1 METVTIGSLTA
12 SRLGLGCNNFGTRMD
27 EDRATEVVHAALDE
41 GVNFFDTA
49 DSYGGTRSEEFL
61 GRALAGRRDEVLIA
75 TKFASSLGGD
85 GQGGASARWIAEAVE
100 GSLRRLGT
108 DRIDLYQQHRP
119 DDTVPI
125 EETLGALDALVQAGK
140 VREIGNSNFRAVMID
155 EAAEVAAARGGA
167 RFVTAQNHL
176 NLIERSPLRRVIP
189 ACERHGLVFLP
200 YFPLASGLLTG
211 KYHRGEAPPDGTR
224 LALWGERAGGILTD
238 RNFALV
244 EALTAW
250 AGARDHT
257 ILDLAFAWL
266 AGQPA
271 MGPII
276 AGATSPAQ
284 IRANAA
290 AVAWELADDDLDAV
304 DALLA
309 EHAAEA

>member
-1 METVTIGSLTA
+1 
-12 SRLGLGCNNFGTRMD
+12 R
-27 EDRATEVVHAALDE
+27 
-41 GVNFFDTA
+41 
-49 DSYGGTRSEEFL
+49 GGEAR
-61 GRALAGRRDEVLIA
+61 
-75 TKFASSLGGD
+75 
-85 GQGGASARWIAEAVE
+85 GGASGRWVREAVE

-140 VREIGNSNFRAVMID
+140 GRKIGNRNFRAVVIG
-155 EAAEVAAARGGA
+155 EAAEVGVARGGA

-189 ACERHGLVFLP
+189 ACERHGLGFLP
-200 YFPLASGLLTG
+200 SFPLATGLLTG
-211 KYHRGEAPPDGTR
+211 KYHRGEAPPEGTR

-244 EALTAW
+244 EALTVW
-250 AGARDHT
+250 AGARDPT

-309 EHAAEA
+309 E